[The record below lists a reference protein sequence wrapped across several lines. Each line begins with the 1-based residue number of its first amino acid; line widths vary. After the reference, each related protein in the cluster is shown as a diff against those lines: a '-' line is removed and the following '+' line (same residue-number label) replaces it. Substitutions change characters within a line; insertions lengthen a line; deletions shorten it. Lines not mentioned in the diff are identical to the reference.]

1 MCNKWSVNTE
11 VSERS
16 TLPTSMGLL
25 NIASEGF
32 GMSKFNDIL
41 EVLSY
46 IILYV
51 AAIYCIRRWCKKR
64 KARKILGLRS
74 TLSDARVGMGPVQAP
89 LLHSAPL
96 ALPASPVQVVFH
108 EKSFSIKG
116 RLPSKVIFC
125 QIKSMCKIQD
135 L

>member
-41 EVLSY
+41 EVLSF
-46 IILYV
+46 IILFV
-51 AAIYCIRRWCKKR
+51 AAIYCIRRWCKNR
-64 KARKILGLRS
+64 RARKILCLRS
-74 TLSDARVGMGPVQAP
+74 TLSDAGVGMGPVQAP
-89 LLHSAPL
+89 LLHSAHL
-96 ALPASPVQVVFH
+96 ALPAPPDQVVFH
-108 EKSFSIKG
+108 QKMFSIKG
-116 RLPSKVIFC
+116 YFPGHLPSKVVFHGPRTRF
-125 QIKSMCKIQD
+125 
-135 L
+135 